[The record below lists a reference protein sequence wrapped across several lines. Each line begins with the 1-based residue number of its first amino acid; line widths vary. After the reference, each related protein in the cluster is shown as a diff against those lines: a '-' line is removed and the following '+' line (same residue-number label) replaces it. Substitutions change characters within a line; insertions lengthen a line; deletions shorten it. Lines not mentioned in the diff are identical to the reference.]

1 MNANQGPKKLN
12 RFVEYLPGFIKFY
25 KIKNEYIAPLVFIV
39 LLGALFI
46 LTALKS
52 NIVTD
57 NSINKVLDMVNS
69 NDIDYAK
76 YFKYLSSLS
85 IATCLLNLTY
95 VGSNLISKI
104 VTSVYL
110 AAYIKDQ
117 KDEPYF
123 FKSILLTSVRS
134 LKNIILTSVDFYA
147 VVLLGLALLLLSF
160 GSVYAAVLVM
170 PLVFAGCIGW
180 GVLKLFFIFSNCIVL
195 DKGKGFSASIK
206 SSMKLIEGSRGSI
219 FLYIIV
225 FSVLAQVT
233 SVFIA
238 SLFSSLSSLIY
249 LVFIPTFIDVIARL
263 MQVRF
268 VARMYV
274 DLEYGQVEKEEEF

>member
-1 MNANQGPKKLN
+1 MNANHGPKKLN

-25 KIKNEYIAPLVFIV
+25 KIKNEYVTPLVFIV

-46 LTALKS
+46 LAALKS
-52 NIVTD
+52 NIVID

-69 NDIDYAK
+69 NNIDYEK
-76 YFKYLSSLS
+76 YFKYLTS
-85 IATCLLNLTY
+85 ISIVTCQFYLMY
-95 VGSNLISKI
+95 VGANLISKI

-147 VVLLGLALLLLSF
+147 AVLLGLALFLISF
-160 GSVYAAVLVM
+160 GSVYAAVLVI
-170 PLVFAGCIGW
+170 PLVFLGCIGW
-180 GVLKLFFIFSNCIVL
+180 GILKLFFIFSNCIVL
-195 DKGKGFSASIK
+195 DKGKGFSAAVK
-206 SSMKLIEGSRGSI
+206 YSMKLIEGSRGSI
-219 FLYIIV
+219 FLYVIV
-225 FSVLAQVT
+225 FFVLVEIT
-233 SVFIA
+233 TLFIA

-249 LVFIPTFIDVIARL
+249 LVFIPTFVNVIARL
-263 MQVRF
+263 MQVRL
-268 VARMYV
+268 VARMYI